1 MEDFNVLLYVCIIK
15 PKLTGECW
23 QLTSPPSYQH
33 LSAYRRCSYLCAWI
47 TFCACFPVVRDHP
60 AVIKRR
66 FTSVLIVSGLSPLFV
81 WAWRESAGVVVSRD
95 LVPVPQDEH
104 FVLRCITVSVFT
116 CVSEWSVFAG
126 SHGNPVWRPHSCR
139 YTSSAPHHG
148 KKQPMCFPNI
158 TTGLVIHVHR

>member
-1 MEDFNVLLYVCIIK
+1 MCFFMCAVLNQSSLVSADNSLLLHLISIQT
-15 PKLTGECW
+15 LFV
-23 QLTSPPSYQH
+23 SP
-33 LSAYRRCSYLCAWI
+33 CSCAWI

-95 LVPVPQDEH
+95 LVPVSQDEH
-104 FVLRCITVSVFT
+104 FVLRCITVSVFI

-126 SHGNPVWRPHSCR
+126 SHGNPV
-139 YTSSAPHHG
+139 
-148 KKQPMCFPNI
+148 
-158 TTGLVIHVHR
+158 